1 MVKEVEELIK
11 IVGKG
16 NLLETLF
23 IFLGGFQH
31 ADLDR
36 FMDHRNHIG
45 LSAFIQKQD
54 EQLDYY
60 FNLKFSLQGLFLI
73 YALAYRILS
82 ENNNLNTKDIIDEI
96 YKVIKES
103 KLGKDINE
111 VVDGKKLDLLN
122 ILANPKREPI
132 FKTEEDFENKV
143 LTDVKK
149 LLNEK
154 SDRKFSF
161 NKFVIGCYYSIH
173 QDIKVDKDVAL
184 LFSLL
189 SSFSGSYKEPL
200 SSDKIVKREVLE
212 LDKSQLIALLAKML
226 TCIDLSSEN
235 RSTKYTL
242 NLEKIGSLN
251 RTFNTLADQNNQD
264 FPTFKSIGSTLKQLL
279 KNQSSD
285 EFEQLVT
292 SPDNIYYS
300 VPQEENECRP
310 NLIISKKKEKDHKN
324 IICKLILGIFVLSI
338 GLYVADYFLM
348 EQKLF
353 NSIKNVLPQDNLTNL
368 IVATVLTIVIVY
380 ALFQLLKSPQEPPL
394 STVNETTNE
403 NLEPLRTK

>member
-23 IFLGGFQH
+23 IFLGSFQH
-31 ADLDR
+31 ADLGR

-82 ENNNLNTKDIIDEI
+82 ENNNLNTKDVIDKI
-96 YKVIKES
+96 YDVIKGSE
-103 KLGKDINE
+103 LNRDINE
-111 VVDGKKLDLLN
+111 VVDGRKLDLLN

-154 SDRKFSF
+154 SDKNFFF
-161 NKFVIGCYYSIH
+161 NKFVIDCYYSIH

-184 LFSLL
+184 LFSL
-189 SSFSGSYKEPL
+189 SFSFSGSYKEPL

-212 LDKSQLIALLAKML
+212 LYENQLIENYIVHLANKLHM
-226 TCIDLSSEN
+226 IRLSS
-235 RSTKYTL
+235 RDGTIKYTADCE
-242 NLEKIGSLN
+242 NMDWQEEKLKMNGLRCPIN
-251 RTFNTLADQNNQD
+251 TKNTLE
-264 FPTFKSIGSTLKQLL
+264 QLL
-279 KNQSSD
+279 KNQNSD

-292 SPDNIYYS
+292 NPENIYYS

-324 IICKLILGIFVLSI
+324 IICKLILGMFVLSV

-353 NSIKNVLPQDNLTNL
+353 NPIKGLLPQDNFVNL
-368 IVATVLTIVIVY
+368 VIAAVLTIVIVY
-380 ALFQLLKSPQEPPL
+380 ALFQSLKSPQEPPL
-394 STVNETTNE
+394 STVNGMTNE
-403 NLEPLRTK
+403 NLEQPHAKQA

>member
-36 FMDHRNHIG
+36 SMDRRNHFG
-45 LSAFIQKQD
+45 LSAFIKKEGEPLD
-54 EQLDYY
+54 EY

-73 YALAYRILS
+73 YAQAYKILS
-82 ENNNLNTKDIIDEI
+82 ENNNLNTKDVIDKI
-96 YKVIKES
+96 YEVIKGSE
-103 KLGKDINE
+103 LNRDINE
-111 VVDGKKLDLLN
+111 VVEVDGSKLDLLN
-122 ILANPKREPI
+122 ILASPKREPI

-154 SDRKFSF
+154 SDKKFFF
-161 NKFVIGCYYSIH
+161 NKFVIDCYYSIH

-184 LFSLL
+184 FLSL
-189 SSFSGSYKEPL
+189 GSHYKEL
-200 SSDKIVKREVLE
+200 SPSNKTVRREVLE
-212 LDKSQLIALLAKML
+212 ICENQLIESYITLLARTLHM
-226 TCIDLSSEN
+226 IELSS
-235 RSTKYTL
+235 RDKYTI
-242 NLEKIGSLN
+242 NHENVDRQEKELKMDGLIYPIN
-251 RTFNTLADQNNQD
+251 TKNTLE
-264 FPTFKSIGSTLKQLL
+264 QLL
-279 KNQSSD
+279 KNQNSD

-292 SPDNIYYS
+292 SPKNIYYS
-300 VPQEENECRP
+300 MPQEENKCRP
-310 NLIISKKKEKDHKN
+310 NFIVSKKNHKN
-324 IICKLILGIFVLSI
+324 TVCKLILGMFVLSV

-348 EQKLF
+348 EQKLL

-368 IVATVLTIVIVY
+368 IVGAVLTIVIVY
-380 ALFQLLKSPQEPPL
+380 ALFQLSQEPPL
-394 STVNETTNE
+394 STVNGMTNE
-403 NLEPLRTK
+403 NLEQPHAKQA